1 MTNSGQISKLEASE
15 MQNTSIISDLK
26 HELSKTK
33 ERLAMLESDRRNLE
47 NESLTLNDRN
57 VHMIRSLEKQIE
69 SLNNE
74 NNLQQAEFNRKLN
87 SLEEI
92 NTNQVAKLKTEHKI
106 DREELIGA
114 YESRLSMEMATYEE
128 KIHKMERVNI

>member
-1 MTNSGQISKLEASE
+1 

-33 ERLAMLESDRRNLE
+33 ERLSMLESDRRNLE

-69 SLNNE
+69 ALNNE
-74 NNLQQAEFNRKLN
+74 NNLQQAEFTRKLN

-92 NTNQVAKLKTEHKI
+92 NANQVVKLKTEHKI

-114 YESRLSMEMATYEE
+114 YESRLSMETATYEE
-128 KIHKMERVNI
+128 KIHKMERVYKGDFKYSKFYRI

>member
-1 MTNSGQISKLEASE
+1 

-57 VHMIRSLEKQIE
+57 VNMIRSLEKQVE
-69 SLNNE
+69 ALNKE

-92 NTNQVAKLKTEHKI
+92 NANQMVKIKTEHKI
-106 DREELIGA
+106 DREELISA

-128 KIHKMERVNI
+128 KIHKMERV

>member
-1 MTNSGQISKLEASE
+1 LEASE
-15 MQNTSIISDLK
+15 MQNTSIISNLK

-69 SLNNE
+69 ALNNE
-74 NNLQQAEFNRKLN
+74 NNLQQAEFTRKLN

-92 NTNQVAKLKTEHKI
+92 NANQVVKLKTEHKI

-128 KIHKMERVNI
+128 KIHKMERVYKEIF

>member
-1 MTNSGQISKLEASE
+1 LEASE

-57 VHMIRSLEKQIE
+57 VNMIRSLEKQVE
-69 SLNNE
+69 ALNKE

-92 NTNQVAKLKTEHKI
+92 NANQMVKIKTEHKI
-106 DREELIGA
+106 DREELISA

-128 KIHKMERVNI
+128 KIHKMERV

>member
-1 MTNSGQISKLEASE
+1 

-69 SLNNE
+69 ALNNE

>member
-69 SLNNE
+69 ALNNE

-128 KIHKMERVNI
+128 KIHKMERVIT

>member
-1 MTNSGQISKLEASE
+1 

-57 VHMIRSLEKQIE
+57 VNMIRSLEKQVE
-69 SLNNE
+69 ALNNE

-92 NTNQVAKLKTEHKI
+92 NANQMVKIKTEHKI
-106 DREELIGA
+106 DREELISA

-128 KIHKMERVNI
+128 KIHKMERVII

>member
-1 MTNSGQISKLEASE
+1 
-15 MQNTSIISDLK
+15 MQNTSIISNLK

-69 SLNNE
+69 ALNNE
-74 NNLQQAEFNRKLN
+74 NNLQQAEFTRKLN

-92 NTNQVAKLKTEHKI
+92 NANQVVKLKTEHKI

-128 KIHKMERVNI
+128 KIHKMERVYKEIF